1 VAVIL
6 VVVFLV
12 VPLVELAVI
21 LQVARNV
28 GVAVTLLGLIGVSV
42 LGAWLVRREG
52 AEVWRRF
59 RAQVG
64 AGVVPGREIA
74 DGAMILFAGAL
85 LLTPGFVTDLLG
97 LLLLVPAVRRMVR
110 ATLIARLVGRVGMSR
125 RIGRRRRW

>member
-1 VAVIL
+1 MAAVL

-21 LQVARNV
+21 LQVARSV

-97 LLLLVPAVRRMVR
+97 LLLLVPAVRRMLR
-110 ATLIARLVGRVGMSR
+110 ATLLARVVGRIGMGR
-125 RIGRRRRW
+125 GIGRRRRW